1 MVNHMSQPSNAE
13 VEQTDEMLALI
24 VECPP
29 IDKDGE
35 DEPGK

>member
-1 MVNHMSQPSNAE
+1 MSDEHNAE

-29 IDKDGE
+29 TDKDGE

>member
-1 MVNHMSQPSNAE
+1 MVSRMSEHNAE

-29 IDKDGE
+29 TDKDGE

>member
-1 MVNHMSQPSNAE
+1 MMGDKKGNAE
-13 VEQTDEMLALI
+13 VEQNDEMLALI

-29 IDKDGE
+29 TDKDGE

>member
-1 MVNHMSQPSNAE
+1 MDEIGNAE
-13 VEQTDEMLALI
+13 VKQNDEMLALI

-29 IDKDGE
+29 ESEDE

>member
-1 MVNHMSQPSNAE
+1 MVSPMSKPSNAE

-29 IDKDGE
+29 TDKDGE

>member
-1 MVNHMSQPSNAE
+1 MSQPSNGE

-29 IDKDGE
+29 TDKDGE